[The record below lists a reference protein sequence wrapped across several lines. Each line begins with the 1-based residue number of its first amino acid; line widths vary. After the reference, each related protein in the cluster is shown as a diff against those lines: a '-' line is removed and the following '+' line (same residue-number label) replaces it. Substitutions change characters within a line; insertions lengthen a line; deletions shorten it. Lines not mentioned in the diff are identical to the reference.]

1 MKRVLPVALAIVGLL
16 AFAAPAP
23 AQQFP
28 ERTVTIVVHLPP
40 EEAAKP
46 EAARIGEAFAH
57 YFEYR
62 AEVSVHDLRELFRIG
77 LFRRLA
83 AAPLQIKSS

>member
-46 EAARIGEAFAH
+46 EAARIGEAFALCVPNIR
-57 YFEYR
+57 FGMD
-62 AEVSVHDLRELFRIG
+62 AEN
-77 LFRRLA
+77 RRDKLA
-83 AAPLQIKSS
+83 A